1 LESSAVQDDD
11 INKIK
16 KLALNFNLTELL
28 NCLRIT
34 KYLDKFNANEHE
46 NNLKIALY
54 VLLKGLI
61 EQRERQISKLKEDFN
76 LNILDYEDGQCPFE
90 EPKETERNGNQ
101 YLQSRIFK
109 LKMLYFQKNIDLY
122 DKDIFFTKKFSE
134 MCDTILFA
142 LSLRIPIILEGEAGQ
157 GKQTAIHYMAKK
169 LGLDII
175 NIVISKSTKVDDLLL
190 KIIIIFINSSSKKIF
205 IS

>member
-11 INKIK
+11 INKIT
-16 KLALNFNLTELL
+16 KLAPNFNLTELL

-90 EPKETERNGNQ
+90 EPKERERNGNQ
-101 YLQSRIFK
+101 YLQSSIFK
-109 LKMLYFQKNIDLY
+109 LKMLSFQKNIDLY

-175 NIVISKSTKVDDLLL
+175 YIVISKSTKVDDLLL